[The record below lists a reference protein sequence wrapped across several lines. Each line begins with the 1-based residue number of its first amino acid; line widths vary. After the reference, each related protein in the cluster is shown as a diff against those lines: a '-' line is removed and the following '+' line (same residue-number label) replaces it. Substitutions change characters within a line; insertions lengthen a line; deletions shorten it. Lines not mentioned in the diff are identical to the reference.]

1 MAQCSIIMGE
11 KRPHQ
16 VIMKSHKIPVA
27 HRFCRV
33 YNSRRRRRPT
43 YILITSRIY
52 ILSSQ
57 QVVVVVGLFD
67 GETTTRDNSSDQ

>member
-33 YNSRRRRRPT
+33 YNSRRRRLPT
-43 YILITSRIY
+43 YSIY
-52 ILSSQ
+52 LLQVACILSSQ
-57 QVVVVVGLFD
+57 QVVVVGLFD

>member
-33 YNSRRRRRPT
+33 YNSRRCRRPT

-57 QVVVVVGLFD
+57 QVVVVGLFD
-67 GETTTRDNSSDQ
+67 GETTTRDNSRDQ